1 MSQHHSHISY
11 DEQPAQIEITNDTVI
26 KSNDIN
32 FQSFLL
38 PKEGDNTNT
47 NTIATISDIPIIDTI
62 LGQNEIFKAIIN
74 NRIQGLKIIEEL
86 WAKGKRK
93 EAIQSTQLCK
103 DLAIINDLITF
114 FLINSDLQNIS
125 LKIDH
130 AIELFPF
137 IIKLASSKYDVYIR
151 NAIDSS
157 WILLKLYNDIIIN
170 DKNSPS
176 NAKKDSKKERE
187 EKMNQYNSMI
197 RFFQQLR
204 QLPNIVNII
213 GGVKKIE
220 GVIVDNYAN
229 DIDGFIKKCSKA

>member
-1 MSQHHSHISY
+1 MSQHHSRINY
-11 DEQPAQIEITNDTVI
+11 DEQPAQIEITNDTVL

-32 FQSFLL
+32 FQSFLS
-38 PKEGDNTNT
+38 PNEGDNTNT
-47 NTIATISDIPIIDTI
+47 NTIPTISDIPIIDTI
-62 LGQNEIFKAIIN
+62 LGQNETFKAIIN

-114 FLINSDLQNIS
+114 FLINSNLQNIS

-204 QLPNIVNII
+204 LLPNIVNII

>member
-1 MSQHHSHISY
+1 MSQHHSRINY
-11 DEQPAQIEITNDTVI
+11 DEQPAQIEITNDTVL

-32 FQSFLL
+32 FQSFLS
-38 PKEGDNTNT
+38 PNEGDNTNT
-47 NTIATISDIPIIDTI
+47 IPTISDIPIIDTI
-62 LGQNEIFKAIIN
+62 LGQNETFKAIIN

-114 FLINSDLQNIS
+114 FLINSNLQNIS

-204 QLPNIVNII
+204 LLPNISNII